1 MRETRQALQRF
12 RLEGLR
18 QRNAGFLAAPKVILG
33 ERSARFHK
41 ADRFYIDVHGSY
53 PTMSRSHKEQGMGS
67 LNTALMQ
74 HGYAI
79 LAAIVFL
86 EAIGIPVPA
95 AVALLIAGGA
105 VARGMLQAQYV
116 LGIAVFAML
125 AGDTLMFFLGRY
137 TGWWLLGLLCR
148 VSLNPEAC
156 ILRSADSFY
165 RRGRTLLVIAK
176 FIPGINTM
184 APPLAGS
191 MNMRTLTF
199 LRLDLAGAL
208 LYVGSYLVVG
218 YVFSGALEVVTRGYD
233 SAGRVIGWIVLALVI
248 AYLLFRVWLWVK
260 GRALSAVPFA
270 HPEEA
275 ARELAT
281 GAPVYDVRSH
291 GYFDPKATRI
301 QGSRRL
307 DPNALHQSGAEM
319 PEEGN
324 VFVYCTCVRQAT
336 STKVARELQTMLLG
350 KNVRVRVIQGGLSA
364 WVKAGLPV
372 EDVPPDEV
380 ANLPL
385 FE

>member
-1 MRETRQALQRF
+1 
-12 RLEGLR
+12 
-18 QRNAGFLAAPKVILG
+18 V
-33 ERSARFHK
+33 
-41 ADRFYIDVHGSY
+41 
-53 PTMSRSHKEQGMGS
+53 
-67 LNTALMQ
+67 
-74 HGYAI
+74 
-79 LAAIVFL
+79 
-86 EAIGIPVPA
+86 IGI
-95 AVALLIAGGA
+95 AL
-105 VARGMLQAQYV
+105 
-116 LGIAVFAML
+116 FAML
-125 AGDTLMFFLGRY
+125 AGDTIMFFLGRY

-148 VSLNPEAC
+148 ISLNPEAC

-191 MNMRTLTF
+191 MNMRTGTF
-199 LRLDLAGAL
+199 LRLDGAGAL
-208 LYVGSYLVVG
+208 LYTGSYLVVG
-218 YVFSGALEVVTRGYD
+218 FVFSGALEVVTRGYD
-233 SAGRVIGWIVLALVI
+233 SAGRLVGWIVLALVA
-248 AYLLFRVWLWVK
+248 AYLLFRVWLWVR

-270 HPEEA
+270 HPNEA

-336 STKVARELQTMLLG
+336 STKVARELQRMLLG
-350 KNVRVRVIQGGLSA
+350 KNVRVTVIQGGLSA
-364 WVKAGLPV
+364 WIKAGLPV
-372 EDVPPDEV
+372 EDVPPEEV
-380 ANLPL
+380 AILPV